1 MDKLILK
8 LILTKLAIGCEFPK
22 FDYANYFANYFL
34 SMFNTPKHLKLIAGG
49 MPSGDFVNNP
59 LEGYRTLVPNKITQT
74 QPITKNPQGQGGASV
89 FINLH
94 ARLSAGVC
102 KCPRS
107 SG

>member
-89 FINLH
+89 FIGLY
-94 ARLSAGVC
+94 AWLSARVC
-102 KCPRS
+102 MRPRS